1 VITVLVPSRERPEPL
16 ARSIA
21 SLGADDL
28 EVLVSVDEDDPRLD
42 DYLCLPGI
50 DVIVGPRHGYRALH
64 HYYNE
69 LAARATGEW
78 LLLWNDDCIMQ
89 TPDWREVVSG
99 YDGQMVVLNPNTNHD
114 NWTIDMNVFP
124 IFPRRLVE
132 VIGHVSLSRHNDT
145 WIESIARDA
154 GIMLRVPIMITHDRA
169 DLTGNNDDATYAAR
183 EIAKEEFRA
192 PAMAALRERD
202 TRRIRA
208 YLEDAEASA

>member
-21 SLGADDL
+21 SLGAHEL
-28 EVLVSVDEDDPRLD
+28 EVLVRIDDDDPRLD
-42 DYLCLPGI
+42 DYLRLPGI

-89 TPDWREVVSG
+89 TKEWHEVVRG
-99 YDGQMVVLNPNTNHD
+99 YDGRMVVLNPNTNHD
-114 NWTIDMNVFP
+114 NWEIDMNVFP
-124 IFPRRLVE
+124 IFPRKLVE
-132 VIGHVSLSRHNDT
+132 LIGHVSLSRHNDT
-145 WIESIARDA
+145 WIEFIGRDA

-183 EIAKEEFRA
+183 EIAREAFRSA
-192 PAMAALRERD
+192 EMAALRERD
-202 TRRIRA
+202 VRAIRG
-208 YLEDAEASA
+208 YLEEAGAST